1 MPEVQAESDWIQVLA
16 KAAAALSANERD
28 LSAWWRIGMTLG
40 EVGESKAC
48 QDALADLGKA
58 ASELGVVA
66 LAVACVL
73 KIREAGD
80 EKAAQSLMARVSST
94 HCLGSKRIGEVG
106 DTLPP
111 EPPTVPPPPSGK
123 KPEDLK
129 STLTAAR
136 TAMRAAAKAAI
147 ARAPK
152 KLRPTALIRY
162 LSAADF
168 KSLVSV
174 MTIKSYSR
182 GDVIVDLGD
191 SADSLFWIA
200 RGSAEVSRSER
211 LLGELR
217 AGSFFGEIALVGA
230 TTRTAR
236 VACLEETHVL
246 VIPAA
251 AVGEMAV
258 KAPNLAKVLA
268 THARSRLLSNV
279 TRTSEIFRRLSHEET
294 RSLMPRFVSLF
305 AEDGEFLVRRGKQNE
320 ALFVLVSGQC
330 EVRDEG
336 GTVTT
341 LTVGDGFGEM
351 SMLGRKPATCDVV
364 AVGAV
369 VLLRVSRD
377 MFDEI
382 AMVHPELLAEVYRLL
397 VARERE
403 NSDAIIHDADDL
415 VI

>member
-1 MPEVQAESDWIQVLA
+1 MSLD
-16 KAAAALSANERD
+16 
-28 LSAWWRIGMTLG
+28 TLG
-40 EVGESKAC
+40 ESKQSQEAYS
-48 QDALADLGKA
+48 DLGKA
-58 ASELGVVA
+58 ASDLGVVA
-66 LAVACVL
+66 LATACVL
-73 KIREAGD
+73 KLREAGSD
-80 EKAAQSLMARVSST
+80 KAAQSLMTLVGAT
-94 HCLGSKRIGEVG
+94 HCLGSKRISDGG
-106 DTLPP
+106 NTAPP
-111 EPPTVPPPPSGK
+111 EPPTVPPPASVAK
-123 KPEDLK
+123 AEDLK
-129 STLTAAR
+129 SALAAAR
-136 TAMRAAAKAAI
+136 SAIRAAAKAATS
-147 ARAPK
+147 RAPK
-152 KLRPTALIRY
+152 KLKPTALIRH

-174 MTIKSYSR
+174 MSIKSYSR
-182 GDVIVDLGD
+182 GEVIVDLGD
-191 SADSLFWIA
+191 AADSLYWIA
-200 RGSAEVSRSER
+200 RGSAEVSRDER

-217 AGSFFGEIALVGA
+217 SDSFFGEIALVGA

-236 VACLEETHVL
+236 VACLEETHLL

-251 AVGEMAV
+251 AVGDMAV

-279 TRTSEIFRRLSHEET
+279 TRTSEIFRRLSYEEK

-305 AEDGEFLVRRGKQNE
+305 ADDGDYLIRRGKQNE
-320 ALFVLVSGQC
+320 SLYVLVSGQC
-330 EVRDEG
+330 EVRDEDR
-336 GTVTT
+336 TLNT

-364 AVGAV
+364 AIGAV

-382 AMVHPELLAEVYRLL
+382 AMAHPELLAEVYRLL

>member
-1 MPEVQAESDWIQVLA
+1 
-16 KAAAALSANERD
+16 
-28 LSAWWRIGMTLG
+28 LSAWWRIALELGTLG
-40 EVGESKAC
+40 ETKASHE
-48 QDALADLGKA
+48 ALADLGKA
-58 ASELGVVA
+58 ANDLGVVA
-66 LAVACVL
+66 LAVGCVVQL
-73 KIREAGD
+73 RDAGGD
-80 EKAAQSLMARVSST
+80 KAAAALMTRVSAT
-94 HCLGSKRIGEVG
+94 HCLGSKRVGEVG
-106 DTLPP
+106 NTAPPDPPTLPP
-111 EPPTVPPPPSGK
+111 PASVVK
-123 KPEDLK
+123 ADDL
-129 STLTAAR
+129 SSALTAAR
-136 TAMRAAAKAAI
+136 NAMRAAAKAATS
-147 ARAPK
+147 RAPK
-152 KLRPTALIRY
+152 KLTPTALIRY
-162 LSAADF
+162 LSAPDF
-168 KSLVSV
+168 KNLVSV
-174 MTIKSYSR
+174 MTIKSYSM
-182 GDVIVDLGD
+182 GDIIVDVGD
-191 SADSLFWIA
+191 AAESLFWVA

-217 AGSFFGEIALVGA
+217 SDSFFGEIALVGA

-236 VACLEETHVL
+236 VACLEDTHLL

-251 AVGEMAV
+251 AVGDMAV

-279 TRTSEIFRRLSHEET
+279 TRTSELFRRLSSEEK

-305 AEDGEFLVRRGKQNE
+305 ADDGDFLVRRGKQNE
-320 ALFVLVSGQC
+320 SLFVLVSGQC
-330 EVRDEG
+330 DVRDEQG
-336 GTVTT
+336 SITT

-369 VLLRVSRD
+369 VLLRVARD

-382 AMVHPELLAEVYRLL
+382 AMAHPELLTEVYRLL